1 MTVKITFIDENR
13 RRVVR
18 IDGWLTAGDVAALEE
33 AMEHDVRGTQI
44 DLTDLRSADDAGRA
58 ALRGLEAR
66 GAELWGT
73 TPYLRLLLGDGSGR
87 DGHSDQEGD

>member
-1 MTVKITFIDENR
+1 MAVKITFMDENQ
-13 RRVVR
+13 RRVARV
-18 IDGWLTAGDVAALEE
+18 DGWLTAGDVAALEE

-58 ALRGLEAR
+58 ALRALEAR
-66 GAELWGT
+66 GAELRGM

>member
-1 MTVKITFIDENR
+1 VTVKITCCDENQ

-18 IDGWLTAGDVAALEE
+18 VDGWLTAGDVAAMEE
-33 AMEHDVRGTQI
+33 AMEHDVRGTRI

-58 ALRGLEAR
+58 ALRALEAR

-73 TPYLRLLLGDGSGR
+73 TPYLRLLLGDGSDR